1 MGCSF
6 VGLTATL
13 AAFWRRKPSDG
24 PDLHPERSA
33 GPQRSGGWRSPVVLL
48 SDAKARRAGGKEP
61 GAAIAG
67 PGRLTADRP
76 LEGRVAVSPARWKAA
91 KRCRRRRHR
100 QKNSFSAMQ
109 IGKAQV

>member
-33 GPQRSGGWRSPVVLL
+33 RPKRSGGWRRPGVLPP
-48 SDAKARRAGGKEP
+48 DAKARRAGGK
-61 GAAIAG
+61 A
-67 PGRLTADRP
+67 PGREITGPVRLKADPTLKDRC
-76 LEGRVAVSPARWKAA
+76 GRDRTRVGTG
-91 KRCRRRRHR
+91 KRAGVE
-100 QKNSFSAMQ
+100 QKP
-109 IGKAQV
+109 GGRD